1 MSSEMKRLSLFR
13 MEKERDFMRE
23 KCKKKEGQRHA
34 LPPQIFNGEEYR
46 GVRAVHDTMFI
57 ER

>member
-1 MSSEMKRLSLFR
+1 

-23 KCKKKEGQRHA
+23 KCKKKPGQRHA

-46 GVRAVHDTMFI
+46 GVRQTKVFTF
-57 ER
+57 